1 MNFIYKLENQVNH
14 KVYIGM
20 TIRDPQIRLEEHKRK
35 SFDKNYYGY
44 NYPICQAIRKYGI
57 DNFSF
62 DIIYTTENEEEIF
75 EKEKYYIQFYNS
87 INNGYN
93 ISLGG
98 EGNSKYKTED
108 ILKYWNQGKT
118 CQEISNILGC
128 QITTVSNRLKGCG
141 ITQEDIIKRISS
153 LQKKINADPI
163 LQFDLQGNFIK
174 EWNSS
179 IEIER
184 ELGYCSSNVRSCCRG
199 KLKTAYGY
207 IWKRKNIEGPQRKKN
222 GG

>member
-1 MNFIYKLENQVNH
+1 MNFVYKIENQINH

-20 TIRDPQIRLEEHKRK
+20 TIRDPQVRFEEHKRK
-35 SFDKNYYGY
+35 AFDKNYYGY
-44 NYPICQAIRKYGI
+44 NYPIYRAIRKYGI
-57 DNFSF
+57 NNFSF
-62 DIIYTTENEEEIF
+62 DIIYTTKNEEEIY
-75 EKEKYYIQFYNS
+75 EKEKYYIQLYDS

-93 ISLGG
+93 ISFGG
-98 EGNSKYKTED
+98 EGNSKYKTND
-108 ILKYWNQGKT
+108 ILEYWNQGKT

-141 ITQEDIIKRISS
+141 ITQEDITKRISS

-163 LQFDLQGNFIK
+163 LQFDLQGNFIR

-184 ELGYCSSNVRSCCRG
+184 ELGYYSSNIRSCCRG
-199 KLKTAYGY
+199 KIKTAYGY
-207 IWKRKNIEGPQRKKN
+207 IWKRKNKEGPQREKN